1 MGRYIQRETYLR
13 QLMDRMGNGE
23 VKIITGPRRS
33 GKSWL
38 LNRIFKDYLL
48 EQGVAEDNIIIVSFD
63 MDDDEETGDLTD
75 RQALKSYLYSRITD
89 DTTPYYI
96 ILDEV
101 QEVEGFEKLVNGL
114 NARDNVDVYITG
126 SNSHFLSSDI
136 KTIFRGR
143 GDEVKVWPFSFREF
157 CTDRTEPVSELWKE
171 YYTYGGMPGLLRQR
185 TSEQKVAYLQRL
197 WNKTYLDDVVE
208 RHKVKNREALSALA
222 DALCSSVGSLTN
234 PNRISNVMSNV
245 QNTKIDSETV
255 SNYIGYLEEA
265 FLFEGAKR
273 YNIKGN
279 KYFESIKKYY
289 SVDVGLRNAKL
300 NFRQQEITHIME
312 NVIYNELR
320 MRGFAVD
327 VGVVEAR
334 EMRNGKSEY
343 IQYEIDFIA
352 SNGRDKYYIQS
363 AFSLDSEEKRQQE
376 LRSLLKVDD
385 SFQKIVIT
393 GSDIAAYTDD
403 KGIRIIDVLTES
415 DSLRWH
421 QTIAGDPAD
430 WLHYWAPGGP
440 MEQGI
445 QMLGIKSLPWFA
457 VTDSTGLVVYS
468 GPNCDLASKK
478 ASELIR

>member
-1 MGRYIQRETYLR
+1 MDNYIQRETYLR
-13 QLMDRMGNGE
+13 QLIERMGNGE

-63 MDDDEETGDLTD
+63 MDDEETGDLTD
-75 RQALKSYLYSRITD
+75 RRVLKAYLYSRITD
-89 DTTPYYI
+89 DSTPYYI
-96 ILDEV
+96 VLDEV

-114 NARDNVDVYITG
+114 NSKDNVDIYITG

-143 GDEVKVWPFSFREF
+143 GDEVKVWPFSFHEF
-157 CTDRTEPVSELWKE
+157 CTNRTEPVSELWKE
-171 YYTYGGMPGLLRQR
+171 YYTYGGMPGLVRQR
-185 TSEQKVAYLQRL
+185 TPEQKVAYLQRL

-234 PNRISNVMSNV
+234 PNRISNVLRNV
-245 QNTKIDSETV
+245 QNTKIEPETV
-255 SNYIGYLEEA
+255 SNYINYLEEA

-334 EMRNGKSEY
+334 EKRNGKPEY

-352 SNGRDKYYIQS
+352 HNGREKYYIQS
-363 AFSLDSEEKRQQE
+363 AFSIDSEGKRQQE
-376 LRSLLKVDD
+376 LKSLLKVDD

-393 GSDIAAYTDD
+393 GSDIAPYTDD
-403 KGIRIIDVLTES
+403 KGIRFMGLFQFLLS
-415 DSLRWH
+415 
-421 QTIAGDPAD
+421 
-430 WLHYWAPGGP
+430 
-440 MEQGI
+440 GI
-445 QMLGIKSLPWFA
+445 
-457 VTDSTGLVVYS
+457 
-468 GPNCDLASKK
+468 
-478 ASELIR
+478 

>member
-234 PNRISNVMSNV
+234 PNRISNVMRNV

-393 GSDIAAYTDD
+393 GSDIAAYTDN
-403 KGIRIIDVLTES
+403 KGIRFMGLFQFLLS
-415 DSLRWH
+415 
-421 QTIAGDPAD
+421 
-430 WLHYWAPGGP
+430 
-440 MEQGI
+440 GI
-445 QMLGIKSLPWFA
+445 
-457 VTDSTGLVVYS
+457 
-468 GPNCDLASKK
+468 
-478 ASELIR
+478 

>member
-1 MGRYIQRETYLR
+1 MEKYIKRETYLQ
-13 QLMDRMGNGE
+13 QLIDRMGNGE

-48 EQGVAEDNIIIVSFD
+48 GQGVEEDNIIIVSFD
-63 MDDDEETGDLTD
+63 LDDEEETGDLTE

-89 DTTPYYI
+89 ASKPYYV

-101 QEVEGFEKLVNGL
+101 QEVEGFEKIVNGL
-114 NARDNVDVYITG
+114 NAKDNVDVYITG

-136 KTIFRGR
+136 NTIFRGR
-143 GDEVKVWPFSFREF
+143 GDEIRVWPFSFREF
-157 CTDRTEPVSELWKE
+157 CCDRPEPVSELWKE

-185 TSEQKVAYLQRL
+185 TPEQKVAYLQRL

-208 RHKVKNREALSALA
+208 RHKVKNRDALSTLA

-234 PNRISNVMSNV
+234 PNRISNVLRNI
-245 QNTKIDSETV
+245 QNTKIDPETI

-265 FLFEGAKR
+265 FLFEGSKR

-279 KYFESIKKYY
+279 RYFESIKKYY

-352 SNGRDKYYIQS
+352 SNGTNKYYIQS
-363 AFSLDSEEKRQQE
+363 AFSLDGDEKRQQE
-376 LRSLLKVDD
+376 LKSLLKVDD

-393 GSDIAAYTDD
+393 GNDIAEYTDA
-403 KGIRIIDVLTES
+403 KGIRFMGLFQFLQS
-415 DSLRWH
+415 
-421 QTIAGDPAD
+421 
-430 WLHYWAPGGP
+430 
-440 MEQGI
+440 GI
-445 QMLGIKSLPWFA
+445 
-457 VTDSTGLVVYS
+457 
-468 GPNCDLASKK
+468 
-478 ASELIR
+478 

>member
-1 MGRYIQRETYLR
+1 MENYIQRETYLR
-13 QLMDRMGNGE
+13 QLTERMGNGE

-48 EQGVAEDNIIIVSFD
+48 GQGVAEDNIIIVSFD
-63 MDDDEETGDLTD
+63 MDDEETGDLTD
-75 RQALKSYLYSRITD
+75 RQALKNYLYSRITD
-89 DTTPYYI
+89 DSTPYYV

-101 QEVEGFEKLVNGL
+101 QEVEGFEKIVNGL
-114 NARDNVDVYITG
+114 SSKDNVDIYVTG

-157 CTDRTEPVSELWKE
+157 CINRTEPVSELWKE
-171 YYTYGGMPGLLRQR
+171 YYTYGGMPGLIRQR
-185 TSEQKVAYLQRL
+185 TPEQKVAYLQRL

-234 PNRISNVMSNV
+234 PNRISNVLRNV
-245 QNTKIDSETV
+245 QNTKIESETV
-255 SNYIGYLEEA
+255 SNYISYLEEA

-334 EMRNGKSEY
+334 EMHNGKPAY

-352 SNGRDKYYIQS
+352 NNGREKYYIQS
-363 AFSLDSEEKRQQE
+363 AFSIDSEEKRQQE
-376 LRSLLKVDD
+376 LKSLLKVDD

-393 GSDIAAYTDD
+393 GSDIAPYTDD
-403 KGIRIIDVLTES
+403 KGIRFMGLFQFLLT
-415 DSLRWH
+415 
-421 QTIAGDPAD
+421 
-430 WLHYWAPGGP
+430 
-440 MEQGI
+440 GI
-445 QMLGIKSLPWFA
+445 
-457 VTDSTGLVVYS
+457 
-468 GPNCDLASKK
+468 
-478 ASELIR
+478 

>member
-75 RQALKSYLYSRITD
+75 RQTLKSYLYSRITD

-208 RHKVKNREALSALA
+208 RHKVKNREALSALV

-234 PNRISNVMSNV
+234 PNRISNVMRSV

-393 GSDIAAYTDD
+393 GSDIATYTDN
-403 KGIRIIDVLTES
+403 KGIRFMGLFQFLLS
-415 DSLRWH
+415 
-421 QTIAGDPAD
+421 
-430 WLHYWAPGGP
+430 
-440 MEQGI
+440 GI
-445 QMLGIKSLPWFA
+445 
-457 VTDSTGLVVYS
+457 
-468 GPNCDLASKK
+468 
-478 ASELIR
+478 

>member
-1 MGRYIQRETYLR
+1 MERYIQRETYLR
-13 QLMDRMGNGE
+13 QLMERMGNGE

-48 EQGVAEDNIIIVSFD
+48 EKGVAEDNIIIVSFD

-234 PNRISNVMSNV
+234 PNRISNVMRNV
-245 QNTKIDSETV
+245 QNTKIDPETV

-320 MRGFAVD
+320 MRGYAVD

-403 KGIRIIDVLTES
+403 KGIRFMGLFQFLLS
-415 DSLRWH
+415 
-421 QTIAGDPAD
+421 
-430 WLHYWAPGGP
+430 
-440 MEQGI
+440 GI
-445 QMLGIKSLPWFA
+445 
-457 VTDSTGLVVYS
+457 
-468 GPNCDLASKK
+468 
-478 ASELIR
+478 

>member
-48 EQGVAEDNIIIVSFD
+48 EQGVAEDNIIIISFD

-208 RHKVKNREALSALA
+208 RHKVKNREALSALV

-234 PNRISNVMSNV
+234 PNRISNVMRSV

-363 AFSLDSEEKRQQE
+363 AFSLDSKEKRQQE

-393 GSDIAAYTDD
+393 GSDIAAYTDN
-403 KGIRIIDVLTES
+403 KGIRFMGLFQFLLS
-415 DSLRWH
+415 
-421 QTIAGDPAD
+421 
-430 WLHYWAPGGP
+430 
-440 MEQGI
+440 GI
-445 QMLGIKSLPWFA
+445 
-457 VTDSTGLVVYS
+457 
-468 GPNCDLASKK
+468 
-478 ASELIR
+478 

>member
-1 MGRYIQRETYLR
+1 MERYIQREAYLL
-13 QLMDRMGNGE
+13 QLTNRMGNGE

-48 EQGVAEDNIIIVSFD
+48 SQGVAEDNIIIVSFD
-63 MDDDEETGDLTD
+63 MDNEEDIGNITD

-89 DTTPYYI
+89 DASPYYV

-101 QEVEGFEKLVNGL
+101 QEVEGFEKLVNSL
-114 NARDNVDVYITG
+114 NAKDNVDVYITG

-157 CTDRTEPVSELWKE
+157 CTNRTEPVGELWKE

-185 TSEQKVAYLQRL
+185 TPEQKVAYLQRL

-234 PNRISNVMSNV
+234 PNRISNVLRNV
-245 QNTKIDSETV
+245 QNTKIDPETV
-255 SNYIGYLEEA
+255 SNYISYLEEA

-279 KYFESIKKYY
+279 KYFESIRKYY

-300 NFRQQEITHIME
+300 NFRQQEVNHIME
-312 NVIYNELR
+312 NVVYNELR

-363 AFSLDSEEKRQQE
+363 AFSLESEEKRRQE

-393 GSDIAAYTDD
+393 GNDIAEYTDD
-403 KGIRIIDVLTES
+403 KGIRFMGLFQFLLS
-415 DSLRWH
+415 
-421 QTIAGDPAD
+421 
-430 WLHYWAPGGP
+430 
-440 MEQGI
+440 GI
-445 QMLGIKSLPWFA
+445 
-457 VTDSTGLVVYS
+457 
-468 GPNCDLASKK
+468 
-478 ASELIR
+478 